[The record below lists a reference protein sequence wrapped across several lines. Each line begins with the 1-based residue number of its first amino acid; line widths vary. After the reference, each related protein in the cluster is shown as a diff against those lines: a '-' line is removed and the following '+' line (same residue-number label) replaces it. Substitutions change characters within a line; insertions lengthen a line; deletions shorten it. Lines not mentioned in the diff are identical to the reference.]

1 MQLLHLHY
9 AAVVGFERYHAPH
22 RCLSGPAH
30 ERVSS
35 RPGLLHPILLS
46 LSWTRDTS
54 EM

>member
-9 AAVVGFERYHAPH
+9 AAVVGFERYHAH